1 MKVILTEDVKGS
13 GKKGELITASDG
25 YARNYLLPKK
35 LAIEATPKAL
45 NELKQK
51 DDAKARRLALEKQA
65 AQEGADA
72 IKEKTVKITGAAG
85 QGGKLFGSVT
95 AEKVADEVKKQY
107 GLDVDKRKI
116 SLEDDI
122 KSFGTFNAEVK
133 FGYGISAKLYILVS
147 E

>member
-35 LAIEATPKAL
+35 LAIEATPQAL

-51 DDAKARRLALEKQA
+51 DDAKARRIALEKKA
-65 AQEGADA
+65 AQDSAD
-72 IKEKTVKITGAAG
+72 IVKEKTVKITGAAG
-85 QGGKLFGSVT
+85 QNGKLFGSVT
-95 AEKVADEVKKQY
+95 AEKIADEIKKQY

-116 SLEDDI
+116 SLEEDI

-133 FGYGISAKLYILVS
+133 FGYGISAKLYVLVS